1 MKNKIMHLRNLNYAL
16 VLLGLISM
24 FACKRE
30 EIFIEQKEFTMKKFF
45 AENQTKSEYFT
56 VNAGTFSSVIGKKGT
71 IITIPANIL
80 QHQDGSPVSG
90 NVKVELKEVFDKG
103 DMVKSNIPT
112 MSNGRLLVSQGEF
125 YINAT
130 QNGESLKIKPG
141 NQIDIYV
148 PNFSN
153 ESSTMVFRGDSIP
166 NDSTPD
172 PTDSIIVWQPLDS
185 TVIPPIFNDTALD
198 SIVDSSGGYF
208 YFPLAGFGWINFDNY
223 YENEIHTN
231 FEIETTGGFNQS
243 NCNVF
248 VVFRDIHSVIAAYYN
263 SSVFVGS
270 NIPVGMQVTIVAI
283 GKKDDQY
290 YSSFK
295 DITITPNGNITID
308 LNPTTLNAINQ
319 ALENL

>member
-1 MKNKIMHLRNLNYAL
+1 MNNKAMNLRKLNLAL

-30 EIFIEQKEFTMKKFF
+30 EIFTAQKEFTMKKFF
-45 AENQTKSEYFT
+45 AENQTKSEHFT
-56 VNAGTFSSVIGKKGT
+56 VDAASYSSVIGKKGT
-71 IITIPANIL
+71 VITILPNIL
-80 QHQDGSPVSG
+80 QHQDGSPVTG
-90 NVKVELKEVFDKG
+90 NVKIELKEVFDKG

-112 MSNGRLLVSQGEF
+112 MSNGRLLISQGEF

-148 PNFSN
+148 PNFTN
-153 ESSTMVFRGDSIP
+153 ENSTMVFRGDSIP

-185 TVIPPIFNDTALD
+185 TVIPPIFNDTSFD
-198 SIVDSSGGYF
+198 SIIDSSGGYF
-208 YFPLAGFGWINFDNY
+208 YFPLEGFGWINFDNFY
-223 YENEIHTN
+223 DNNDYTN
-231 FEIETTGGFNQS
+231 FEIETTGGFDQS

-248 VVFRDIHSVIAAYYN
+248 VVFRDIHSVMSAYYN
-263 SSVFVGS
+263 QSAFVGA
-270 NIPVGMQVTIVAI
+270 NIPVGLQVTIVAI